1 MSACR
6 LVLDSVCR
14 SNHHRLAVLALTH
27 LTGETSEAWCNVFLK
42 HRTTYL
48 EGAKAPDE
56 LFRDFRNHVL
66 HVRENDWGGAREAA
80 REWYRRTVRAL
91 KAEDWAHAAWCAGV
105 MSHYI
110 VDPVQP
116 FHTHQSE
123 EEGVV
128 HRALESGLSRA
139 FPELLAIIEN
149 ELGWPDVP
157 TPPGDDWLEKMIRA
171 GASIATKHYET
182 VLDHY
187 DIEAGHR
194 RPEDG
199 LDQELKDIFA
209 ALIGYASVMLAR
221 VLDRAIVEAAVAPP
235 NVSLALDTLGIV
247 LSTPGRALARRA
259 EDVAERSLVSAQYA
273 EFRMTGKVRET
284 LSEDDKVVRRLHAE
298 EVLKV
303 NLATL
308 DAAWPRETG
317 TKNGQ
322 GAEPR
327 AAGKKRKPA
336 PVLKLE
342 TPAPEAPK
350 PKEAPKKVEAA
361 AAPPKKADKLQKP
374 ATEKAAKPAKAEAR
388 PKPQPAAPPTA
399 PAKSRAALSRE
410 ASVVD
415 APSIGPKTAGRLNL
429 IGVKT
434 VGDLLEV
441 SPDDAAAR
449 IKQGH
454 INARVIKDW
463 QAQALL
469 ACTVPGLS
477 ALGAQLLVG
486 AGVSSVDD
494 LATADPDFLTDA
506 VAMFAA
512 SDEGERALRGQPVPD
527 RDRLK
532 SWIEAALII
541 CENRTAA

>member
-27 LTGETSEAWCNVFLK
+27 LAGETGQAWRNVFLK
-42 HRTTYL
+42 HRKPYL
-48 EGAKAPDE
+48 EGAKAPDH

-66 HVRENDWGGAREAA
+66 HVRENAKSGGEWGGAREAA

-91 KAEDWAHAAWCAGV
+91 KERDWAHAAWCAGV

-123 EEGVV
+123 EEGVI
-128 HRALESGLSRA
+128 HRALESALSRG
-139 FPELLAIIEN
+139 FPELHAIIEN
-149 ELGWPDVP
+149 DLGWPDVP
-157 TPPGDDWLEKMIRA
+157 VPQGDDWLEKMIRA
-171 GASIATKHYET
+171 GAAIATKHYET
-182 VLDHY
+182 VIDHY

-209 ALIGYASVMLAR
+209 ALIGYASVTLAR
-221 VLDRAIVEAAVAPP
+221 VLDRAIAEAAVAPP
-235 NVSLALDTLGIV
+235 NVGLTLDQLGIV
-247 LSTPGRALARRA
+247 LATPARALAKRA
-259 EDVAERSLVSAQYA
+259 EDVAERRLVAAQYA

-298 EVLKV
+298 EVLRV

-317 TKNGQ
+317 TRNGQ
-322 GAEPR
+322 GAEARNPS
-327 AAGKKRKPA
+327 KRK

-342 TPAPEAPK
+342 TPASAASK
-350 PKEAPKKVEAA
+350 RVEAA
-361 AAPPKKADKLQKP
+361 APPP
-374 ATEKAAKPAKAEAR
+374 KAAKPKSAPEKPAKPPKAESRPAKA
-388 PKPQPAAPPTA
+388 QPAAA
-399 PAKSRAALSRE
+399 AVKSRAALSRD

-441 SPDDAAAR
+441 SPEDAAAR
-449 IKQGH
+449 IRQGH

-469 ACTVPGLS
+469 ACSVPELS
-477 ALGAQLLVG
+477 ALAAQLLVG

-494 LATADPDFLTDA
+494 LASADPDFLVDA
-506 VAMFAA
+506 IAMFAA

-532 SWIEAALII
+532 FWIEAALTI

>member
-1 MSACR
+1 
-6 LVLDSVCR
+6 
-14 SNHHRLAVLALTH
+14 
-27 LTGETSEAWCNVFLK
+27 
-42 HRTTYL
+42 
-48 EGAKAPDE
+48 
-56 LFRDFRNHVL
+56 
-66 HVRENDWGGAREAA
+66 
-80 REWYRRTVRAL
+80 
-91 KAEDWAHAAWCAGV
+91 
-105 MSHYI
+105 
-110 VDPVQP
+110 
-116 FHTHQSE
+116 
-123 EEGVV
+123 
-128 HRALESGLSRA
+128 
-139 FPELLAIIEN
+139 
-149 ELGWPDVP
+149 
-157 TPPGDDWLEKMIRA
+157 MIRT
-171 GASIATKHYET
+171 GAALANKHYET
-182 VLDHY
+182 VIDHY

-194 RPEDG
+194 RPENG

-209 ALIGYASVMLAR
+209 ALIAYASVTLAR
-221 VLDRAIVEAAVAPP
+221 VLDRAIAEAAVAPP
-235 NVSLALDTLGIV
+235 GVNLTLDQIGIV
-247 LSTPGRALARRA
+247 LGAPNRALEKRV
-259 EDVAERSLVSAQYA
+259 EDVAERRLVVSQYA
-273 EFRMTGKVRET
+273 EFHMTGKVRET
-284 LSEDDKVVRRLHAE
+284 MSEDDKVVRRLHAE

-322 GAEPR
+322 GAEARNPGR
-327 AAGKKRKPA
+327 KKRKPA
-336 PVLKLE
+336 PVLELR

-350 PKEAPKKVEAA
+350 KAEAVAPAPKKAA
-361 AAPPKKADKLQKP
+361 KPKSAP
-374 ATEKAAKPAKAEAR
+374 EKAAKPAKTEAKSA
-388 PKPQPAAPPTA
+388 PKAQPAPA
-399 PAKSRAALSRE
+399 PAAKPRAALSRD

-441 SPDDAAAR
+441 TPEDAAAR

-469 ACTVPGLS
+469 ACTVPELS

-486 AGVSSVDD
+486 AGVSTVED
-494 LATADPDFLTDA
+494 LATADPDFLVDA

-532 SWIEAALII
+532 FWIEAALTI

>member
-14 SNHHRLAVLALTH
+14 SNHHRIAVLALTH
-27 LTGETSEAWCNVFLK
+27 LAGETGEAWRNVFLK
-42 HRTTYL
+42 HHKRYL

-66 HVRENDWGGAREAA
+66 HVRDNDWGGAREAA

-91 KAEDWAHAAWCAGV
+91 KEQDWAHAAWCAGV
-105 MSHYI
+105 MSHYA
-110 VDPVQP
+110 VDPIQP

-128 HRALESGLSRA
+128 HRALESALSRG
-139 FPELLAIIEN
+139 FPELHAIIEN

-157 TPPGDDWLEKMIRA
+157 MPQGDDWLEKMIRT
-171 GASIATKHYET
+171 GAAIATKHYET

-221 VLDRAIVEAAVAPP
+221 VLDRAIHEAAIAPP
-235 NVSLALDTLGIV
+235 NVSLTLDSLGIV
-247 LSTPGRALARRA
+247 LATPGRALAKRA
-259 EDVAERSLVSAQYA
+259 EYVAERRLVASQYA

-298 EVLKV
+298 EVLKI

-308 DAAWPRETG
+308 DSQWPRETG

-322 GAEPR
+322 GAKAR
-327 AAGKKRKPA
+327 IAGKKRKPA
-336 PVLKLE
+336 PVLTLE
-342 TPAPEAPK
+342 TPAPA
-350 PKEAPKKVEAA
+350 APKKVEAA
-361 AAPPKKADKLQKP
+361 APPAKKADKPQKP
-374 ATEKAAKPAKAEAR
+374 TPEKVAKPAKAESKPA
-388 PKPQPAAPPTA
+388 PKAAPAA
-399 PAKSRAALSRE
+399 KIRAALSRE

-434 VGDLLEV
+434 VGDLLEL

-469 ACTVPGLS
+469 ACTVPELS

-486 AGVSSVDD
+486 AGVSTVDD
-494 LATADPDFLTDA
+494 LASADPDFLVDA
-506 VAMFAA
+506 IAMFAA

-532 SWIEAALII
+532 FWIEAALII

>member
-27 LTGETSEAWCNVFLK
+27 LTGEEAGAWRNVFLK
-42 HRTTYL
+42 HRTSYL
-48 EGAKAPDE
+48 DGAKAPDE

-66 HVRENDWGGAREAA
+66 HVREGDWGGAREAA

-91 KAEDWAHAAWCAGV
+91 QQEDWAHAAWCAGV
-105 MSHYI
+105 MSHYV
-110 VDPVQP
+110 VDPIQP
-116 FHTHQSE
+116 FHTHQTE
-123 EEGVV
+123 EEGVI
-128 HRALESGLSRA
+128 HRALESALSRA
-139 FPELLAIIEN
+139 FRELHAIVEN
-149 ELGWPDVP
+149 ELGWPEVP
-157 TPPGDDWLEKMIRA
+157 VPQGDDWLEKMIRA
-171 GASIATKHYET
+171 GAAAATKHYEA
-182 VLDHY
+182 VIDHY

-194 RPEDG
+194 RPEAG

-209 ALIGYASVMLAR
+209 ALIAYASVTLAR
-221 VLDRAIVEAAVAPP
+221 VLDRAIAEAAVAPP
-235 NVSLALDTLGIV
+235 NFNLALDQLGIV
-247 LSTPGRALARRA
+247 LSRPGRALEKRV
-259 EDVAERSLVSAQYA
+259 EDVAERRLVLSQYA

-284 LSEDDKVVRRLHAE
+284 MSEDDRVVRRLHAE

-303 NLATL
+303 NVATL

-322 GAEPR
+322 GA
-327 AAGKKRKPA
+327 AARNASGRKRKLA
-336 PVLKLE
+336 PVLELR

-350 PKEAPKKVEAA
+350 SAEA
-361 AAPPKKADKLQKP
+361 AAPPPKKTGKPKLAP
-374 ATEKAAKPAKAEAR
+374 EKAAKPAKGEA
-388 PKPQPAAPPTA
+388 KSAKAQPAAA
-399 PAKSRAALSRE
+399 PAKPRLALSRD

-441 SPDDAAAR
+441 TPEDAAAR

-454 INARVIKDW
+454 INAQVIKDW

-469 ACTVPGLS
+469 ACTVPELS

-486 AGVSSVDD
+486 AGVSTVED
-494 LATADPDFLTDA
+494 LATADPDFLVDA

-512 SDEGERALRGQPVPD
+512 SGEGERALRGQPVPD

-532 SWIEAALII
+532 FWIEAALAI
-541 CENRTAA
+541 CESRTAA